1 MSVLFGYL
9 IFMAVF
15 FVLSLGIFISFKSIK
30 LI

>member
-1 MSVLFGYL
+1 MSVLFGY
-9 IFMAVF
+9 IVFMGLF